1 MSEISAMRIEG
12 LIKQDFCS
20 KMKLTEYKNAQRMD
34 GFVRGGRRMERKKLP
49 VGIDSFEKLRRE
61 AFYYVDKT
69 GLIIDLLNNWGE
81 VNLFTRPRR
90 FGKTLNMSMLKSFFE
105 IGADRTLFDGLA
117 ISRETALCEAYMGR
131 FPVVFVSL
139 KGVDGLTFEDA
150 YGMLRRILRSEVFR
164 LSFLAESKKVLDKE
178 KAAFERFLNEQDTLD
193 DVQESLKMLSSLL
206 YQHYGQ
212 KTILLIDEYDVPLDK
227 AFQHGYYKEMVA
239 LIRSLFG
246 QALKT
251 NDYLQFAVLTGCLR
265 VSKESIFTGLNNFK
279 VLSITDSRFDEHFGF
294 TDAEVKTLLDDYNL
308 TAHYG
313 ETREWYDGY
322 RFGSVDV
329 YCPWDVINHVDRLCG
344 EPNAEPQA
352 YWINTSG
359 NDLVRRF
366 VDKADK
372 TTQGEIERLIAGE
385 AIEKAVR
392 LELTYNEID
401 NSIDNL
407 WSVLFTTGYLTQAG
421 KVERSVYKLI
431 IPNREVREVF
441 ILQIQEWF
449 KETVVHD
456 EKSMQA
462 FCQAFLDGNAEE
474 IQKRLTVILGKMISI
489 LDTKAKD
496 DQKENFYH
504 GLLLGLLRSEPNWL
518 ILSNAESGDGFSD
531 ILIEPEDPDTGIVIE
546 IKYSPTLAGMESA
559 CEAAMNQI
567 KEKRYDERLRNEG
580 RENVTAFGI
589 AFCKKRCR
597 VVFEKL

>member
-1 MSEISAMRIEG
+1 
-12 LIKQDFCS
+12 
-20 KMKLTEYKNAQRMD
+20 
-34 GFVRGGRRMERKKLP
+34 MENRKLP
-49 VGIDSFEKLRRE
+49 VGIENFEEIRTE
-61 AFYYVDKT
+61 GFYYVDKT
-69 GLIIDLLNNWGE
+69 GLIRDLLNNWGK

-105 IGADRTLFDGLA
+105 IGADRTLFDGLV

-139 KGVDGLTFEDA
+139 KGVDGLTFEEA
-150 YGMLRRILRSEVFR
+150 YGMLRRILRSEFSR
-164 LSFLAESKKVLDKE
+164 LGFLKQSERIAEDDKRP
-178 KAAFERFLNEQDTLD
+178 FERFLKEQDTMD
-193 DVQESLKMLSSLL
+193 DVQESVKMLSSLL

-239 LIRSLFG
+239 LIRCLFG

-313 ETREWYDGY
+313 ETKEWYDGY

-456 EKSMQA
+456 EKPMQA

-546 IKYSPTLAGMESA
+546 VKYSPTLAGMGSA
-559 CEAAMNQI
+559 CVTALEQI
-567 KEKRYDERLRNEG
+567 REKRYDERLRNEG

>member
-1 MSEISAMRIEG
+1 
-12 LIKQDFCS
+12 
-20 KMKLTEYKNAQRMD
+20 MKLTEYKNAQRMD

-117 ISRETALCEAYMGR
+117 ISKETTLCEAYMGK

-150 YGMLRRILRSEVFR
+150 YGMLRRILRSEFSR
-164 LSFLAESKKVLDKE
+164 LGFLKQSERIAEDDKRP
-178 KAAFERFLNEQDTLD
+178 FERFLKEQDTMD

-212 KTILLIDEYDVPLDK
+212 KAILLIDEYDVPLDK

-359 NDLVRRF
+359 NDLVKRF

-407 WSVLFTTGYLTQAG
+407 WSVLFTTGYLTQTG
-421 KVERSVYKLI
+421 KAERSVYKLI

-449 KETVVHD
+449 KETVVQD
-456 EKSMQA
+456 EKPMQA
-462 FCQAFLDGNAEE
+462 FCKAFLDGNAEE

-496 DQKENFYH
+496 EQKENFYH

-559 CEAAMNQI
+559 CVTALEQI
-567 KEKRYDERLRNEG
+567 KSKRYDERLRNEG

>member
-1 MSEISAMRIEG
+1 
-12 LIKQDFCS
+12 
-20 KMKLTEYKNAQRMD
+20 
-34 GFVRGGRRMERKKLP
+34 MERKKLP
-49 VGIDSFEKLRRE
+49 VGIENFEEIRKE
-61 AFYYVDKT
+61 GFYYVDKT
-69 GLIIDLLNNWGE
+69 GLIRDLLNSWGK

-105 IGADRTLFDGLA
+105 IGSDRTLFDGLA
-117 ISRETALCEAYMGR
+117 ISKETTLCEAYMGK

-212 KTILLIDEYDVPLDK
+212 KAILLIDEYDVPLDK
-227 AFQHGYYKEMVA
+227 AFQHSYYKEMVA

-308 TAHYG
+308 TAHYS

-407 WSVLFTTGYLTQAG
+407 WSVLFTTGYLTQTG
-421 KVERSVYKLI
+421 KAERTVYKLI

-456 EKSMQA
+456 EKPMQA

-546 IKYSPTLAGMESA
+546 VKYSPTLAGMESA
-559 CEAAMNQI
+559 CVTALEQI
-567 KEKRYDERLRNEG
+567 KSKRYDERLRNEG

>member
-1 MSEISAMRIEG
+1 
-12 LIKQDFCS
+12 
-20 KMKLTEYKNAQRMD
+20 MD
-34 GFVRGGRRMERKKLP
+34 GLAKGVWGMERKKLP
-49 VGIDSFEKLRRE
+49 VGIENFEEIRKE
-61 AFYYVDKT
+61 GFYYVDKT
-69 GLIIDLLNNWGE
+69 GLIRDLLNNWGK

-90 FGKTLNMSMLKSFFE
+90 FGKTLNMNMLKSFFE
-105 IGADRTLFDGLA
+105 IGADRTLFDGLS
-117 ISRETALCEAYMGR
+117 ISKETVLCDAYMGR

-150 YGMLRRILRSEVFR
+150 YGMLRRVLRSEVFR

-212 KTILLIDEYDVPLDK
+212 KAILLIDEYDVPFDK

-239 LIRSLFG
+239 LIRGLFG

-313 ETREWYDGY
+313 ETKEWYDGY

-344 EPNAEPQA
+344 EPDAEPQA

-359 NDLVRRF
+359 NDLVKRF

-456 EKSMQA
+456 EKPMQA

-496 DQKENFYH
+496 EQKENFYH

-546 IKYSPTLAGMESA
+546 VKYSPTLAGMESA
-559 CEAAMNQI
+559 CATALEQI
-567 KEKRYDERLRNEG
+567 KSKRYDERLRNEG

>member
-1 MSEISAMRIEG
+1 
-12 LIKQDFCS
+12 
-20 KMKLTEYKNAQRMD
+20 
-34 GFVRGGRRMERKKLP
+34 MERQKLP
-49 VGIDSFEKLRRE
+49 VGIDSFEKLRQE
-61 AFYYVDKT
+61 NFYYVDKT
-69 GLIIDLLNNWGE
+69 GLIADLLNNWAE

-105 IGADRTLFDGLA
+105 IGTDKTLFDGLA
-117 ISRETALCEAYMGR
+117 ISKETALCEAYMGK

-139 KGVDGLTFEDA
+139 KDVDGLTFETA
-150 YGMLRRILRSEVFR
+150 YGMLRRILQAEMSR
-164 LSFLAESKKVLDKE
+164 LCFLEGSQQIPEDNKSALR
-178 KAAFERFLNEQDTLD
+178 RFLKEQDTQD
-193 DVQESLKMLSSLL
+193 DVRESLKMLSSLL

-212 KTILLIDEYDVPLDK
+212 KVILLIDEYDVPLDK
-227 AFQHGYYKEMVA
+227 AFQHGYYREMVA

-251 NDYLQFAVLTGCLR
+251 NDFLQFAVLTGCLR

-279 VLSITDSRFDEHFGF
+279 VLSITDSRYDEQFGF
-294 TDAEVKTLLDDYNL
+294 TDAEAKQLLADYGL
-308 TAHYG
+308 SSH
-313 ETREWYDGY
+313 ESEMKEWYDGY
-322 RFGSVDV
+322 HFGNVDV
-329 YCPWDVINHVDRLCG
+329 YCPWDVINHVDRLVSD
-344 EPNAEPQA
+344 PNAEPQD

-359 NDLVRRF
+359 NALVKRF

-392 LELTYNEID
+392 LDLTYEEID

-421 KVERSVYKLI
+421 RVERGVYKLL

-449 KETVVHD
+449 KETVVRD
-456 EKSMQA
+456 TKPMQA

-474 IQKRLTVILGKMISI
+474 IQKRLNIILSKMISI

-518 ILSNAESGDGFSD
+518 ILSNVESGEGFCD
-531 ILIEPEDPDTGIVIE
+531 IMIEPEDPDAGMVIE
-546 IKYSPTLAGMESA
+546 VKYSPTLAGLDTA
-559 CEAAMNQI
+559 CAAAMAQI
-567 KEKRYDERLRNEG
+567 KEKHYDERLRNEG
-580 RENVTAFGI
+580 RENITTFGI
-589 AFCKKRCR
+589 AFWKKRCR
-597 VVFEKL
+597 VVFERME

>member
-1 MSEISAMRIEG
+1 
-12 LIKQDFCS
+12 
-20 KMKLTEYKNAQRMD
+20 
-34 GFVRGGRRMERKKLP
+34 MERKKLP

-117 ISRETALCEAYMGR
+117 ISRETVLCEAYMGR

-150 YGMLRRILRSEVFR
+150 YGMLRRVLRSEVFR

-178 KAAFERFLNEQDTLD
+178 KAAFERFLNEQDTMD

-212 KTILLIDEYDVPLDK
+212 KTIFLIDEYDVPLDK

-313 ETREWYDGY
+313 ETKEWYDGY

-359 NDLVRRF
+359 NDLVKRF

-456 EKSMQA
+456 EKPMQA
-462 FCQAFLDGNAEE
+462 FCQAFLDGNVEE

-496 DQKENFYH
+496 EQKENFYH

-531 ILIEPEDPDTGIVIE
+531 ILIEPEDPDAGIVIE
-546 IKYSPTLAGMESA
+546 VKYSPTLAGMESA

-580 RENVTAFGI
+580 REHITAFGI
-589 AFCKKRCR
+589 AFCKKRCK
-597 VVFEKL
+597 VSFETLY

>member
-1 MSEISAMRIEG
+1 
-12 LIKQDFCS
+12 
-20 KMKLTEYKNAQRMD
+20 
-34 GFVRGGRRMERKKLP
+34 MERKKLP
-49 VGIDSFEKLRRE
+49 VGIENFEEIRKE
-61 AFYYVDKT
+61 GFYYVDKT
-69 GLIIDLLNNWGE
+69 VLIRDLLNSWGK

-105 IGADRTLFDGLA
+105 IGADGTLFDGLA
-117 ISRETALCEAYMGR
+117 ISRETALCEAYMGK

-150 YGMLRRILRSEVFR
+150 YIMLKTIIRTEASRHYYLKTSEKVSTENKQIFEEILSGKYEEMADSLR
-164 LSFLAESKKVLDKE
+164 LLS
-178 KAAFERFLNEQDTLD
+178 Q
-193 DVQESLKMLSSLL
+193 MLF
-206 YQHYGQ
+206 QHYGQ
-212 KTILLIDEYDVPLDK
+212 KAVLLIDEYDVPLDK
-227 AFQHGYYKEMVA
+227 AFQHGYYREMVA

-251 NDYLQFAVLTGCLR
+251 NDFLQFAVLTGCLR

-294 TDAEVKTLLDDYNL
+294 TDAEVKMLLDDYNL

-313 ETREWYDGY
+313 ETKEWYDGY
-322 RFGSVDV
+322 RFGCVDV
-329 YCPWDVINHVDRLCG
+329 YCPWDVINHVDRLCS

-359 NDLVRRF
+359 NDLVKRF

-401 NSIDNL
+401 SSIDNL

-421 KVERSVYKLI
+421 KAARGVYKLV

-449 KETVVHD
+449 KETVVQD
-456 EKSMQA
+456 EKPMQA
-462 FCQAFLDGNAEE
+462 FCQAFLDGNAGE
-474 IQKRLTVILGKMISI
+474 IQNRLTAILGKMISI
-489 LDTKAKD
+489 LDTKARD

-531 ILIEPEDPDTGIVIE
+531 ILIEPEDPDAGIVIE
-546 IKYSPTLAGMESA
+546 VKYSPMLAGMESA

-567 KEKRYDERLRNEG
+567 KEKHYDERLRNEG
-580 RENVTAFGI
+580 RENITAFGI
-589 AFCKKRCR
+589 SFCKKRCK
-597 VVFEKL
+597 VIFEKL